1 MEACCIT
8 GRRGLL
14 RRSVLVAILSALAL
28 LGLYVGILTLA
39 NSLSHAVNQFIELW
53 PWFSAL
59 ILGFAIQAGLYAYT
73 RMVQKLRHAA
83 HMTSTKGIT
92 TTGGVSGAAMA
103 ACCAHHLSDVLPVI
117 GLTGAALFFSEYQ
130 RIFLLLGILSNGV
143 GITVMLHMMQ
153 KHGLMETGHPLF
165 ERISL
170 RNMGRVFK
178 WTVVLSVAVL
188 TIVVTAKVYAQYF

>member
-1 MEACCIT
+1 
-8 GRRGLL
+8 
-14 RRSVLVAILSALAL
+14 LAL

-117 GLTGAALFFSEYQ
+117 GLTGAALFFW
-130 RIFLLLGILSNGV
+130 RRVTLCLRGFLSGTWEGFSNGPWCY
-143 GITVMLHMMQ
+143 Q
-153 KHGLMETGHPLF
+153 
-165 ERISL
+165 
-170 RNMGRVFK
+170 
-178 WTVVLSVAVL
+178 
-188 TIVVTAKVYAQYF
+188 